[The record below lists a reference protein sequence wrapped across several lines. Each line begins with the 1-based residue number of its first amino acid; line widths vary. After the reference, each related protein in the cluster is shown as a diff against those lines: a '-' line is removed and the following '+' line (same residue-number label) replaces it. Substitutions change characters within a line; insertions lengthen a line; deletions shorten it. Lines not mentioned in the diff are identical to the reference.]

1 MSVMRRLV
9 LSSSVIILVILCLF
23 SDGIA
28 QHLNVSRGAM
38 KALLATATL
47 GLIAA
52 LPILCRDPFLK
63 QLEQAGDRPS
73 TPAADYARFGLGPI
87 PADADGR
94 DCYLDLLQR
103 ALTNILYEDLS
114 MMVYD
119 NHHRCSLTRGFEL
132 ERRVL
137 GEDVPWQ
144 AHTMIGCRRLESLR
158 HCVESV
164 VRDAIPGDLVELG
177 VLRGGASIF
186 MRGVLRACNDTTRK
200 VYACDTYVP
209 RVRLTPVFRQYALP
223 VVSMLACIPI
233 RPFQKWLCTEFIRI
247 SGSFPVVEAPSEEL
261 IHMTLF
267 LLQNVSL
274 MSHHR
279 GTGLDDVKS
288 NFARYGLLDDQVV
301 FLQGFFSDTLP
312 AAPIERVAVL
322 RLDGDTFESTRD
334 VLEHLYRKLSPGGF
348 CVVDDYHSFAD
359 CQRAVDE
366 FRTANGIQD
375 AIVPID
381 NNAVYWRKSM

>member
-1 MSVMRRLV
+1 MNRLA
-9 LSSSVIILVILCLF
+9 LSAAVVILVMLCLW
-23 SDGIA
+23 SDDLA
-28 QHLNVSRGAM
+28 QRMNAPPGAT
-38 KALLATATL
+38 KVLLATATL
-47 GLIAA
+47 WLIAA
-52 LPILCRDPFLK
+52 MPILCRDPFLK
-63 QLEQAGDRPS
+63 QLEQVGDRPS

-103 ALTNILYEDLS
+103 ALTNVLYEDLS

-119 NHHRCSLTRGFEL
+119 NDRRCSLTRGFEL
-132 ERRVL
+132 ERRVR

-164 VRDAIPGDLVELG
+164 VRDGIPGDLVELG

-200 VYACDTYVP
+200 IYACDTFVP

-223 VVSMLACIPI
+223 VVSMLAGIPI

-247 SGSFPVVEAPSEEL
+247 SGSFPAVEAPSDEL

-267 LLQNVSL
+267 LLQNISL

-312 AAPIERVAVL
+312 GPIDKVAVL

-334 VLEHLYRKLSPGGF
+334 VLAHLYRKLSPGGF

-366 FRTANGIQD
+366 FRMANGIHD
-375 AIVPID
+375 VIVPID
-381 NNAVYWRKSM
+381 NNAVYWRKSA